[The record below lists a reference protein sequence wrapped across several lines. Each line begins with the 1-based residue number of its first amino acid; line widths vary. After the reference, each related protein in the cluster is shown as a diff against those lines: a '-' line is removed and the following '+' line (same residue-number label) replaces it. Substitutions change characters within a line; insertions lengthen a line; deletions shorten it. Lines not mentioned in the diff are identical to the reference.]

1 MVTIKKSQIND
12 IYNILNPIQLNKI
25 TNPVIRK
32 MILKLVLEL
41 PKQAEAFRNMIDD
54 VRKKLF
60 SEFTET
66 DVNAFQ
72 SKVMEIDRAVA
83 TNEREKAFNT
93 EMETKEAYPELYTA
107 YTNFI
112 SSINELS
119 AETVELPV
127 ESVEM
132 DDFIDALIG
141 LDVDITAKELNILN
155 PLFKN
160 ESAE

>member
-25 TNPVIRK
+25 TDPVIRK

-41 PKQAEAFRNMIDD
+41 PKQAEAFRNMIDE

-60 SEFTET
+60 SEFAET

-127 ESVEM
+127 ESVKM

-160 ESAE
+160 EPAE